1 VPHLDQVSVVQ
12 VSSLRS
18 RDICLDTSHSH
29 EGCGGGRKVC
39 RAKLGGWEEAG
50 RLRLGNTGLSS
61 KGLKSNMVFTE
72 L

>member
-1 VPHLDQVSVVQ
+1 MKDVEVEGRSAERSSV
-12 VSSLRS
+12 
-18 RDICLDTSHSH
+18 D
-29 EGCGGGRKVC
+29 GRK
-39 RAKLGGWEEAG
+39 LG